1 MLPANENATGD
12 PFDTSDEAL
21 KKKGINNMAVLEQG
35 NKNIS
40 KLSLIV
46 REGWKNMRDANLALH
61 NQRP

>member
-1 MLPANENATGD
+1 MKPANENATSD

-21 KKKGINNMAVLEQG
+21 KLKGINNMEVLNQG

-40 KLSLIV
+40 KLRLII
-46 REGWKNMRDANLALH
+46 REGWENMRDANLALH

>member
-1 MLPANENATGD
+1 MLPANENGTGD

-21 KKKGINNMAVLEQG
+21 KLKGINNMEVLNQG

>member
-1 MLPANENATGD
+1 MKPANENATSD

-21 KKKGINNMAVLEQG
+21 KLKGINNMGVLEQG